1 MAYSNSSSAY
11 DFSMFEMRPARKAE
25 SDKPQRS
32 QPESRRTESKPKTAS
47 KTTSKKMSAAKRRE
61 LARQRAMLTFL
72 SIVLVSAV
80 VLLIGAKTA
89 RTEVTHLLDAQQ
101 QKMDTLT
108 EEHGAMM
115 VEFERRMSDVAI
127 EEYVISLGMQK
138 RESLQTDWVE
148 VPGGDVFEIAV
159 DRSAMSPVEAWC
171 DNLLTYFS

>member
-11 DFSMFEMRPARKAE
+11 DFSMFEMRPARRAE
-25 SDKPQRS
+25 ADKPQRS
-32 QPESRRTESKPKTAS
+32 QPESRKTAA
-47 KTTSKKMSAAKRRE
+47 KTAAAPKKMSAAKRRE

-72 SIVLVSAV
+72 SVVLVSAV

-159 DRSAMSPVEAWC
+159 DRSAMSPMEAWC